1 MLKRPKN
8 VSKMSILYLIKQNIY
23 INKISSK
30 VYFTLLYKEQLK
42 YLKTTHSYHLVDA
55 SPWPFMASL
64 AGFMLTSGLI
74 LFTNK
79 FTGGLNLLL
88 TGLLLIFYVMFT

>member
-1 MLKRPKN
+1 MA
-8 VSKMSILYLIKQNIY
+8 VLYLIKQNTH
-23 INKISSK
+23 INKIKSK

-42 YLKTTHSYHLVDA
+42 YLKTSHSYHLVDS
-55 SPWPFMASL
+55 SPWPFVASV

-74 LFTNK
+74 LFINK

-88 TGLLLIFYVMFT
+88 TGVLLIFYVMFT

>member
-1 MLKRPKN
+1 MT
-8 VSKMSILYLIKQNIY
+8 VLYLIKQNTH
-23 INKISSK
+23 INKIKSK

-42 YLKTTHSYHLVDA
+42 YLKTTHSYHLVDS
-55 SPWPFMASL
+55 SPWPFVASV

-74 LFTNK
+74 LFINK

-88 TGLLLIFYVMFT
+88 TGVLLIFYVMFT